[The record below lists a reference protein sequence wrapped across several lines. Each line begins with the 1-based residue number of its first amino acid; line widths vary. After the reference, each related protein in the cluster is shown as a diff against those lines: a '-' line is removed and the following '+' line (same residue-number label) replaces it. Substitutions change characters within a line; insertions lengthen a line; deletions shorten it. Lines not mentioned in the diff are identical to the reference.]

1 MAAGR
6 EVRRGQRRRREVPS
20 VAIAG
25 YTNAGKSS
33 LLNRLTGSGVL
44 VADSLFATLD
54 SAVRQAR
61 TPAGRQFTLTDT
73 VGFVRHLPHQ
83 LVEAFRATL
92 EEVAQADLI
101 LHVVDGSD
109 PDPLA
114 QLGAVR
120 EVLREIGAAGVPELV
135 VVNKS
140 DVADPIAV
148 KAVALRERDCVVVS
162 AHTGEGIE
170 DLLDALER
178 ALPRHDIAV
187 RTVVPYERGDLV
199 ARAHQEGEVLDLQ
212 HGADGTLLQ
221 ARVPAWLAAELER
234 IGGAAGAAAWNAQDG
249 TVHNA
254 E

>member
-1 MAAGR
+1 
-6 EVRRGQRRRREVPS
+6 VRRGQRRRHEVPS

-54 SAVRQAR
+54 SAVRR
-61 TPAGRQFTLTDT
+61 TEMPSGRIFTLTDT

-83 LVEAFRATL
+83 LVDAFRATL
-92 EEVAQADLI
+92 EEIAQADLV

-109 PDPLA
+109 PDPMS

-120 EVLREIGAAGVPELV
+120 EVLREIGADGVTELV

-148 KAVALRERDCVVVS
+148 KALQLRERDCVVVS
-162 AHTGEGIE
+162 AQTGAGIDE
-170 DLLDALER
+170 LLAAVER
-178 ALPRHDIAV
+178 ALPRHDSEV
-187 RTVVPYERGDLV
+187 QVVVPYERGDLL
-199 ARAHQEGEVLDLQ
+199 ARVHEEGEVLDLS
-212 HGADGTLLQ
+212 HGENGTVLT
-221 ARVPAWLAAELER
+221 ARVPRWLAAELEQ
-234 IGGAAGAAAWNAQDG
+234 IGGQATAGHDLLDITQSN
-249 TVHNA
+249 
-254 E
+254 